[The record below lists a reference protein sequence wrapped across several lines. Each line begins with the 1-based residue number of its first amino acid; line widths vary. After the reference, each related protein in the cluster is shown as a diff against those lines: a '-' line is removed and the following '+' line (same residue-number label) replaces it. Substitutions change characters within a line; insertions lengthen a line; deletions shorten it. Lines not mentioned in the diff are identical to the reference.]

1 MSSRQRLAVLGGAA
15 ACLMVVAVLAWM
27 VTRDRSPLD
36 SIDQWGRAAED
47 VSDNHATLVTFLRM
61 VELAFAT
68 IGMTIWS
75 GIVTVVL
82 LSSRRFRAAAWVVV
96 VMVTTALTTTLL
108 KGLLARGRPDWQ
120 DHTDLLSSKSFPSGH
135 ASSTAALAGIL
146 ILLVWTRGGGHSA
159 RRWAATTLVVAVW
172 LLVCLDRVLPGRH
185 YPTDV
190 VAGSALGIAAML
202 IGLAVLGPISVR
214 GPRDELVSS
223 AR

>member
-1 MSSRQRLAVLGGAA
+1 MSSRQRLALLGGAA

-27 VTRDRSPLD
+27 VTRDRSPFD

-47 VSDNHATLVTFLRM
+47 VSDNHATLVAFLHM

-68 IGMTIWS
+68 IGMTIWT

-82 LSSRRFRAAAWVVV
+82 LSSRRFRATAWVVV
-96 VMVTTALTTTLL
+96 VMVTTSLTTTLL
-108 KGLLARGRPDWQ
+108 KGVLARGRPDWQ

-146 ILLVWTRGGGHSA
+146 ILLVWTRGGHSA

-172 LLVCLDRVLPGRH
+172 LLVCLDRVLLGRH

-190 VAGSALGIAAML
+190 VAGSALGVAAML
-202 IGLAVLGPISVR
+202 MGLAVFDPISVR
-214 GPRDELVSS
+214 RPRDELVTST
-223 AR
+223 R